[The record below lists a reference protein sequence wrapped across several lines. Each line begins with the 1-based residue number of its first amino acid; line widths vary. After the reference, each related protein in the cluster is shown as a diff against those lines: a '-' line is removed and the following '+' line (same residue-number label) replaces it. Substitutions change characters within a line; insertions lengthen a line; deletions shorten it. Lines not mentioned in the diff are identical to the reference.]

1 VLQNTLTNLVYV
13 VYIELNNEFRESIPL
28 WKKKKRLKIIALGE
42 GEMSSPILAPCH
54 LQQEGEL
61 AVPAP
66 CLLQHWRAW
75 AHTLSRQQ
83 VELAPVVGGCWW
95 ACPKGVRA
103 GKQVGWPDNSRAQIQ
118 DFELAYLKL
127 YPIDELLECMRGQS
141 YRSKPTE
148 SPWHRATIRYLKG
161 VPVRFHY

>member
-1 VLQNTLTNLVYV
+1 M
-13 VYIELNNEFRESIPL
+13 
-28 WKKKKRLKIIALGE
+28 GE

-83 VELAPVVGGCWW
+83 VELAPVVGGCW
-95 ACPKGVRA
+95 
-103 GKQVGWPDNSRAQIQ
+103 
-118 DFELAYLKL
+118 
-127 YPIDELLECMRGQS
+127 
-141 YRSKPTE
+141 
-148 SPWHRATIRYLKG
+148 
-161 VPVRFHY
+161 